1 MEIILLLCSSGVAG
15 LFTYIYLDYLALFD
29 TEKLETKKMFSIMFS
44 LISIGIF
51 ILIKSVMS
59 IWISNEIISIVLA
72 LIIASLV
79 IIMIL
84 NKFIYVNMI
93 KIFRA
98 VMNNSRRSMNLNPL
112 TFQHS
117 IDNILS
123 MEDYV
128 YYIECYKDEYVSEP
142 SMYGLLKHHQ
152 VDENQ
157 DVSFVIS
164 TTKKFD
170 NKVLNQSQKYYV
182 YHKSN
187 SSNFYKIYAFK
198 K

>member
-1 MEIILLLCSSGVAG
+1 MELILLLCSSGVAG
-15 LFTYIYLDYLALFD
+15 LFTYIYLDYLTLFD

-44 LISIGIF
+44 LNSIGVF
-51 ILIKSVMS
+51 ILMKSIIS
-59 IWISNEIISIVLA
+59 LWFSNEIISIILA
-72 LIIASLV
+72 FISASLIIIYV
-79 IIMIL
+79 L
-84 NKFIYVNMI
+84 NKFVYVI
-93 KIFRA
+93 VISKFRD
-98 VMNNSRRSMNLNPL
+98 VMNKSRKNMNLNPL

-128 YYIECYKDEYVSEP
+128 YYVECYKDEFVNEP

-152 VDENQ
+152 VDDNL

-170 NKVLNQSQKYYV
+170 DNVLNQSQIYYV

-187 SSNFYKIYAFK
+187 SSNFYKIYGFK

>member
-1 MEIILLLCSSGVAG
+1 MELILLLCSSGVAG

-51 ILIKSVMS
+51 ILIKSVVS
-59 IWISNEIISIVLA
+59 IWFSNEIISIILA
-72 LIIASLV
+72 LIIASL
-79 IIMIL
+79 IIIFLL
-84 NKFIYVNMI
+84 NKFIYVFVI
-93 KIFRA
+93 VKFRDM
-98 VMNNSRRSMNLNPL
+98 MNNSRKSMNLNPL
-112 TFQHS
+112 TFQHT

-123 MEDYV
+123 MGDYV
-128 YYIECYKDEYVSEP
+128 YYIECYKDEFVNEP

-152 VDENQ
+152 VDENL

-164 TTKKFD
+164 TTKKFND
-170 NKVLNQSQKYYV
+170 EVLGRSQMYYV

-187 SSNFYKIYAFK
+187 SGNFYKIYGFK

>member
-1 MEIILLLCSSGVAG
+1 MELILLLCSSGVAG
-15 LFTYIYLDYLALFD
+15 LFTYIYLDYLTLFD

-51 ILIKSVMS
+51 ILMKSVIS
-59 IWISNEIISIVLA
+59 IWVPNEIISIILA
-72 LIIASLV
+72 FIIASL
-79 IIMIL
+79 IIIYVL
-84 NKFIYVNMI
+84 NKFVYVFVI
-93 KIFRA
+93 SKFRD
-98 VMNNSRRSMNLNPL
+98 VMNKSRKNMNLNPL

-128 YYIECYKDEYVSEP
+128 YYVECYKDEFINEP

-152 VDENQ
+152 VDDNL

-164 TTKKFD
+164 TTKRFD
-170 NKVLNQSQKYYV
+170 DDVLNQSQMYYV

-187 SSNFYKIYAFK
+187 SSNFYKIYGFK

>member
-1 MEIILLLCSSGVAG
+1 MELILLLCSSGVAG
-15 LFTYIYLDYLALFD
+15 LFTYIYLDYLTLFD

-44 LISIGIF
+44 LISIGVF
-51 ILIKSVMS
+51 VLMKSVMS
-59 IWISNEIISIVLA
+59 LWFSNEIISIILA
-72 LIIASLV
+72 FIIASL
-79 IIMIL
+79 IIIYFL
-84 NKFIYVNMI
+84 NKFVYVFAIN
-93 KIFRA
+93 KFRN
-98 VMNNSRRSMNLNPL
+98 VMNKSRKNKNLNPL

-123 MEDYV
+123 MEDYF
-128 YYIECYKDEYVSEP
+128 YYVECYKDEFVNEP

-152 VDENQ
+152 VDDNL

-164 TTKKFD
+164 TTKKID
-170 NKVLNQSQKYYV
+170 NNVLNQSQMYYV

-187 SSNFYKIYAFK
+187 SSNFYKIYGFK